1 MLPHAPR
8 NTASAEAIPRLTTA
22 RALLDLIMASPE
34 AKIVDRI
41 RPAAKRKTPV
51 GAMMSS
57 ELRRRSDLVS
67 DSILYRP
74 HQGLKALLD
83 RIGAKPYFRAHN

>member
-1 MLPHAPR
+1 MPPHAPR
-8 NTASAEAIPRLTTA
+8 NAASAEAIPRLTTA
-22 RALLDLIMASPE
+22 RALLDLIMASPQ

-57 ELRRRSDLVS
+57 
-67 DSILYRP
+67 
-74 HQGLKALLD
+74 
-83 RIGAKPYFRAHN
+83 

>member
-22 RALLDLIMASPE
+22 RALLDLIMASPQ

-57 ELRRRSDLVS
+57 
-67 DSILYRP
+67 
-74 HQGLKALLD
+74 
-83 RIGAKPYFRAHN
+83 

>member
-1 MLPHAPR
+1 M
-8 NTASAEAIPRLTTA
+8 ASVEAIPRLPTV
-22 RALLDLIMASPE
+22 RAPLDLIMAFPR

-57 ELRRRSDLVS
+57 
-67 DSILYRP
+67 
-74 HQGLKALLD
+74 
-83 RIGAKPYFRAHN
+83 